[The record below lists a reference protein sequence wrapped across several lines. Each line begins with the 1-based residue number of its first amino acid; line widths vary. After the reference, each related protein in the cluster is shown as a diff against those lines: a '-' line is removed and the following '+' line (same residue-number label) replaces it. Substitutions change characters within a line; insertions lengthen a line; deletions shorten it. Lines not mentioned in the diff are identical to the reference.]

1 MIVMIWSEKFQ
12 DSEQTISLEFYF
24 FYRLNYLQQSF
35 SLTNMDLNIFHKKLP
50 ALCKKVILFFLN
62 TLKLLLKISKRY
74 SLEKY
79 F

>member
-12 DSEQTISLEFYF
+12 GSKQTINLEFYF

-50 ALCKKVILFFLN
+50 AFCKKVILFFFEH
-62 TLKLLLKISKRY
+62 SKVT
-74 SLEKY
+74 S
-79 F
+79 